1 MRAAGDRDKVALH
14 LEAAADSEHGR
25 REFFQNGC
33 ENTSGVWSNFRFS
46 PLTACGGET
55 GLPMGENIHAHI
67 ARGSVGDRHD
77 RFVDDLLLA
86 GAEGGAGGVGVE
98 TAADSAA

>member
-1 MRAAGDRDKVALH
+1 
-14 LEAAADSEHGR
+14 
-25 REFFQNGC
+25 
-33 ENTSGVWSNFRFS
+33 
-46 PLTACGGET
+46 
-55 GLPMGENIHAHI
+55 MGENIHAHI